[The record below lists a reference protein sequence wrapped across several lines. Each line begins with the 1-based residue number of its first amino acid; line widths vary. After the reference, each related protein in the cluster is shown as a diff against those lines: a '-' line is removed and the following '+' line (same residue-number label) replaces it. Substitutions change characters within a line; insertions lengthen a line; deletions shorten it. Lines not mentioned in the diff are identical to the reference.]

1 MRCRRSYPGPPFRQE
16 IEACF
21 AVERVRWTNADL
33 GCRMNQ
39 FVKLLCAAVLFG
51 MAQGPARSQD
61 GPCKVA
67 DYLLTASGPHWRDT
81 PFGRHA
87 PGFLLCESCS
97 SGPTASGGLYHFF
110 SDRVPAT
117 AAERAER
124 RKERVSYPYIGLG
137 PENLEHLGS
146 REGIT
151 LGPLTGYAVLFRI
164 TAKPSWATSD
174 LKGSEGVLVIAL
186 TDGCASFET
195 TILLGSSGGRDPWI
209 SLDSLLTEVTI
220 EKTRG
225 ARAAPP
231 PTAQRIGDP

>member
-1 MRCRRSYPGPPFRQE
+1 MNK
-16 IEACF
+16 F
-21 AVERVRWTNADL
+21 A
-33 GCRMNQ
+33 
-39 FVKLLCAAVLFG
+39 KLLCAAVLFG

-61 GPCKVA
+61 GPCKGA
-67 DYLLTASGPHWRDT
+67 GWGYSSYHIKQEGELWAYSLTTSGPHWRDS

-87 PGFLLCESCS
+87 PGILVCKSCS
-97 SGPTASGGLYHFF
+97 SEPSETGGLYHF
-110 SDRVPAT
+110 SDWAGLLPAT

-124 RKERVSYPYIGLG
+124 RKERVSYPYILLG

-164 TAKPSWATSD
+164 IAKPSWADSV
-174 LKGSEGVLVIAL
+174 LAWSEGVLAIAL
-186 TDGCASFET
+186 TDGCVSFAT
-195 TILLGSSGGRDPWI
+195 NIQLGSSGGRDPWVP
-209 SLDSLLTEVTI
+209 LNSLLTEVTI

-231 PTAQRIGDP
+231 PPAQRTQRDR

>member
-1 MRCRRSYPGPPFRQE
+1 
-16 IEACF
+16 
-21 AVERVRWTNADL
+21 
-33 GCRMNQ
+33 MNQ

-61 GPCKVA
+61 GSCKVA

-87 PGFLLCESCS
+87 SGYLLCESCS
-97 SGPTASGGLYHFF
+97 SEPTESGGPYYFF
-110 SDRVPAT
+110 SDPVPAT

-124 RKERVSYPYIGLG
+124 RKERPPTAAERAQRREERVSYPFIRLG
-137 PENLEHLGS
+137 PEDLEHLGS

-164 TAKPSWATSD
+164 TAKPSWTARA
-174 LKGSEGVLVIAL
+174 LAGAEGVLAIEL
-186 TDGCASFET
+186 TDGCASFAT
-195 TILLGSSGGRDPWI
+195 NILLGASGGRDPWFP
-209 SLDSLLTEVTI
+209 LNSLLTEVTI

-231 PTAQRIGDP
+231 PPTPRRWDP